1 MKRKII
7 VLALAA
13 VLALTAVAGATLAY
27 FTDEEKADNTF
38 TMKGIDITL
47 EEDFEQGSELFPG
60 LDINKD
66 VRVINEDHSSDAYV
80 RVHIAVPALLDSNSM
95 LNLISSD
102 DSKAEGQWSRAESPY
117 TATVDG
123 IEYNVYVYT
132 YMTALASG
140 ETTDTDALDRV
151 CLDSNVD
158 ARYDDDSKTWI
169 LVAANGTEID
179 PADVTDDEHIMHVLV
194 FAEGVQTATFDDAE
208 SALTKVFG
216 DPAKDGYVAP
226 WNR

>member
-7 VLALAA
+7 VLAIALC
-13 VLALTAVAGATLAY
+13 LALTALAGATLAY
-27 FTDEEKADNTF
+27 FTDEEHADNTF

-66 VRVINEDHSSDAYV
+66 VRVTNEDHSSDAYV
-80 RVHIAVPALLDSNSM
+80 RVHIAVPALLDNNKM
-95 LNLISSD
+95 LCLAAPEGSTED
-102 DSKAEGQWSRAESPY
+102 GQWSRAENAY

-123 IEYNVYVYT
+123 IEYNVYVVT
-132 YMTALASG
+132 YMTALASC
-140 ETTDTDALDRV
+140 ETTETDALDRV
-151 CLDSNVD
+151 YLDSTVD
-158 ARYDDDSKTWI
+158 AEYDAEAENWV
-169 LVAANGTEID
+169 LVAADGTKVD
-179 PADVTDDEHIMHVLV
+179 PADVTDDNNIMHVLV

-208 SALTKVFG
+208 TALNTAFG
-216 DPAKDGYVAP
+216 DPTDDGYTAP

>member
-7 VLALAA
+7 VLAIALC
-13 VLALTAVAGATLAY
+13 LALTALAGATLAY
-27 FTDEEKADNTF
+27 FTDEEHADNTF

-66 VRVINEDHSSDAYV
+66 VRVTNEDHSSEAYV
-80 RVHIAVPALLDSNSM
+80 RVHIAVPALLDNNGM
-95 LNLISSD
+95 LHLSASE
-102 DSKAEGQWSRAESPY
+102 DSTEDGQWSWAESAY

-123 IEYNVYVYT
+123 IEYNVYVVT
-132 YMTALASG
+132 YMTALKSG
-140 ETTDTDALDRV
+140 ETTETDALDRV
-151 CLDSNVD
+151 YLDSTVD
-158 ARYDDDSKTWI
+158 AEYDADAENWV
-169 LVAANGTEID
+169 LVAADGTKVD
-179 PADVTDDEHIMHVLV
+179 PTDVTDENNIMHVLV

-208 SALTKVFG
+208 TALNTAFG
-216 DPAKDGYVAP
+216 DPTDEGYTAP